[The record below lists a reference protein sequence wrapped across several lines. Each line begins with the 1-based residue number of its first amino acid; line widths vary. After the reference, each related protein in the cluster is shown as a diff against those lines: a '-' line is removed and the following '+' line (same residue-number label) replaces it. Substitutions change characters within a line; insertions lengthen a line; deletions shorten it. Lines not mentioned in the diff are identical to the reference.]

1 MHTGAIYK
9 TAVVGLV
16 LLTSA
21 CANEVAM
28 LEATPAS
35 GDAFTHN
42 LTDEY
47 RRFARFEAHQM
58 VDWQDANY
66 FAAKGLKAA
75 KGQHVKPERP
85 ENWRTPAKSLDEM
98 KTAHRRLAAILETG
112 VRSGD
117 PQTSARAQARFD
129 CWVEQQEE
137 NWQRDHIAA
146 CKSAFEEALT
156 RLEDSPEVQAA
167 RFTMILFPFDSAH
180 IINDEMETL
189 AHLIKRGSELGFSLI
204 EVAGHTDRRGPA
216 VYNHKL
222 SQSRAEAVRL
232 ALSLEGISSGL
243 IKVSAYGEGNPRVV
257 TADGVREALNRRVEI
272 WLRKPQGTAADTPSG
287 ELQAAALISGE

>member
-1 MHTGAIYK
+1 MQTGAIYK
-9 TAVVGLV
+9 TAVFGLV
-16 LLTSA
+16 LLTTA
-21 CANEVAM
+21 CANGVAM
-28 LEATPAS
+28 LEATPAT
-35 GDAFTHN
+35 GDAFTHK

-47 RRFARFEAHQM
+47 RKFARFEAHQM
-58 VDWQDANY
+58 IDWRDAGY

-75 KGQHVKPERP
+75 KGLHVKPEQP
-85 ENWRTPAKSLDEM
+85 ENWRTPENSLGEM
-98 KTAHRRLAAILETG
+98 KTAHRRLTAILETG

-117 PQTSARAQARFD
+117 PYTSAKAQARFD

-156 RLEDSPEVQAA
+156 RLENSPEVQAA
-167 RFTMILFPFDSAH
+167 RFTMVLFPFDSAH

-189 AHLIKRGSELGFSLI
+189 AQLIKRGSELGFSEI

-216 VYNHKL
+216 DYNHKL

-232 ALSLEGISSGL
+232 ALSVEGVPSGL
-243 IKVSAYGEGNPRVV
+243 IKVSAFGEGNPRVV
-257 TADGVREALNRRVEI
+257 TADGVREQLNRRVEI
-272 WLRKPQGTAADTPSG
+272 WIRKPQGITPGTRSG
-287 ELQAAALISGE
+287 ELQAATLISGQ

>member
-1 MHTGAIYK
+1 MLTGAIYK
-9 TAVVGLV
+9 TAVIGFV

-21 CANEVAM
+21 CASEVAM
-28 LEATPAS
+28 LETTPAN
-35 GDAFTHN
+35 GDAFTHK
-42 LTDEY
+42 LTEEY
-47 RRFARFEAHQM
+47 RKFARFEAHQM
-58 VDWQDANY
+58 VDWQDAEY
-66 FAAKGLKAA
+66 FAAKGLKTA
-75 KGQHVKPERP
+75 KGRHVKPEHP
-85 ENWRTPAKSLDEM
+85 ENWRTPENSLGAL

-117 PQTSARAQARFD
+117 PQTSAKAQVRYD

-156 RLEDSPEVQAA
+156 RLENSPEVQAA
-167 RFTMILFPFDSAH
+167 RFTMVLFPFDSAH

-189 AHLIKRGSELGFSLI
+189 AQLIKRGTELGFSAI

-216 VYNHKL
+216 AYNHKL
-222 SQSRAEAVRL
+222 SRSRAEAVRL
-232 ALSLEGISSGL
+232 ALSLEGIHSGL
-243 IKVSAYGEGNPRVV
+243 IKTRAYGEDNPRVA
-257 TADGVREALNRRVEI
+257 TADGVREPLNRRVEI
-272 WLRKPQGTAADTPSG
+272 WLRKPQGVAARAQSG